1 MDYMTTIE
9 VSRLWG
15 ISSRRITKLCNE
27 GRVDG
32 AIIRGHTWL
41 IPKETEK
48 PIEQKRG
55 PKRKNDLSE
64 F

>member
-9 VSRLWG
+9 VSRLWE
-15 ISSRRITKLCNE
+15 ISSRRIIKLCNE

-55 PKRKNDLSE
+55 PKREIKME
-64 F
+64 E